1 MKKLLIFFFID
12 IAIFYIYTLNS
23 AIRSGFSYNDLRY
36 LSSIVILMIAFS
48 YKLYKVTRPDY
59 RANDKEFRLTLF
71 ALLAGLLLGYV
82 LIGVT
87 LILM

>member
-1 MKKLLIFFFID
+1 MKKLLIFLLSLL
-12 IAIFYIYTLNS
+12 AIVFIYTLNS
-23 AIRSGFSYNDLRY
+23 AIRSGFSYNDLGY

-71 ALLAGLLLGYV
+71 ALLAGLLLGYI
-82 LIGVT
+82 LIRVT